1 MENLNINSVNND
13 LDNNEKNKKSINDNE
28 YKEEDIKSQIAL
40 TENSYDKSEN
50 TLDLTIK
57 EKSKLKIINE
67 D

>member
-40 TENSYDKSEN
+40 TENSFDKSEN

>member
-1 MENLNINSVNND
+1 LENLNINSVNND